1 MSEYTTEVKDLPTI
15 EAVDITNYLVLQT
28 SYYTRQQMKAFKSL
42 EAYNFFVSGWVHNL
56 GTKRLRDG
64 YSLVFARIWKM
75 QVPGALLFLVM
86 GSISAKKVG
95 DFGVFTACIDTKEN
109 NSLRLQCYYQDCS
122 QPPYM
127 PFSCEFKTSNG
138 GILATMKNTM
148 CKNYTVPL
156 TEHSLSELQET
167 GNVTNFTC
175 TLTRNKRTETKNITI
190 DYKAH
195 KEKQRVP
202 KCCAASPTSLWPVV
216 LLTLWRVVDS

>member
-1 MSEYTTEVKDLPTI
+1 MPNPAHYTDVFLSLFI
-15 EAVDITNYLVLQT
+15 SAIQLLQITQGNQG
-28 SYYTRQQMKAFKSL
+28 RP
-42 EAYNFFVSGWVHNL
+42 
-56 GTKRLRDG
+56 
-64 YSLVFARIWKM
+64 RIWKM

-86 GSISAKKVG
+86 GSISAKKMG

-122 QPPYM
+122 QPPYK
-127 PFSCEFKTSNG
+127 PFSCKFKTSNG
-138 GILATMKNTM
+138 GILATMENTM

-156 TEHSLSELQET
+156 TEHSPSELEET

-190 DYKAH
+190 DYKTH